1 MKRLEKILFTAGII
15 LIILAA
21 VLLFYNIW
29 DSNRAG
35 RASEQI
41 EQNLEKQISDQKNA
55 SGDAASEKTQ
65 TLTVDGREYIGILR
79 IPSIGLELPVEKD
92 WSYQNLRL
100 SPCRYSGSYDTDDL
114 VICGHNYAR
123 HFSPLKTIMP
133 GSDVYLETVSGQ
145 EIHYT
150 VTERQTVQPTD
161 IEEMI
166 GTSDTENWNLT
177 LFTCNTGG
185 QTRCAVRCRRAE

>member
-1 MKRLEKILFTAGII
+1 MKRLERILLTVGII

-21 VLLFYNIW
+21 ILTIYNIW

-35 RASEQI
+35 RASDEI
-41 EQNLEKQISDQKNA
+41 AEKLEKRISSEA
-55 SGDAASEKTQ
+55 SGDASPENKETIKI
-65 TLTVDGREYIGILR
+65 DGREYIGILKV
-79 IPSIGLELPVEKD
+79 PSLGLELPVEKD
-92 WSYQNLRL
+92 WSYRNLRL
-100 SPCRYSGSYDTDDL
+100 SPCRYSGSYDTNDL

-123 HFSPLKTIMP
+123 HFSPLKTIAI
-133 GSDVYLETVSGQ
+133 GTDIYLETVKGQ
-145 EIHYT
+145 NIHYK
-150 VTERQTVQPTD
+150 VTDRKTVQPTD

-166 GTSDTENWNLT
+166 GTSDTEDWDMT